1 MCVVLIA
8 SDEMEAYFE
17 DLEKKA
23 DTCYSLVEKVR
34 KAGFDPSDSP
44 EIPRAKDLAERVEAQ
59 VGPEGI
65 APRIREVAEENDR
78 ESTALLIAKELAGKL
93 KSELGL
99 EKALEQAVRTSLS
112 ILTEG
117 VLVAPTE
124 GVVKVST
131 LENSNKTKCASIY
144 YAGPIRAAGGTA
156 QALSVLIADVVR
168 RELGLDPY
176 IPTPAEIERYKEEIP
191 LYKRAVNLQYV
202 PSSEEIHTIVTS
214 CPICV
219 TGERTDKLEVA
230 GNRDLPRVETNSLRG
245 GACLVLAEGLC
256 LKAAKVL
263 KHVDKLGI
271 SGWDFLRT
279 YTEKKRKSASGD
291 VKEHKYLKDVLA
303 GRPIFAFPDKPGS
316 FRLRYGRSR
325 TGGLASM
332 SIHPSTMLILDSFAA
347 IGTQLKLQL
356 PGKATASTPCD
367 TIEGPSVILQNG
379 KFTRLDDY
387 NQALKVVNQ
396 VKEIVDLGELLI
408 PVGEFL
414 ENNHPL
420 QPSGWCNEW
429 WDLVVKSKGIEEY
442 EGDYSFNSIYDFCK
456 KNDLPLHPKFTF
468 NWGDLDVK
476 EILDLRNQLVRNAP
490 EVIENRFSNIYKEIF
505 IRLGIFFEVVDNL
518 IVLEEGCQPLLTLL
532 GIENVNDS
540 LSAKNVDNEHDSSLN
555 LLSELSGLLIKC
567 KSPTRIGASMGRPE
581 KANERRL
588 KPPPHVLFP
597 LGDSGGN
604 QRLINTALKERPYR
618 RGFTQGKLGSIE
630 MVTQLRF
637 CKKCNKETIALR
649 CCQTLTMVK
658 EDAKKRIV
666 DVSELVTKAMNNT
679 KVGILPKVKG
689 VKELK
694 SGPKIPEALEKG
706 ILRSKYDLRVYKDGT
721 LRYDMIDLP
730 ITHFYP
736 REIGL
741 SVEKALEL
749 GYSKDVDGKKLESE
763 NQLLELKVQDLI
775 VSKNAGPWLIKV
787 ANFVNDE
794 LVRLYDSDPFYDV
807 NANSEMHEL
816 IGSLLI
822 CLSPHTSAGV
832 LTRLIG
838 FTSAKAQYGHPF
850 FHAAKRR
857 NCDGDEDSIML
868 LLDGLLNFSD
878 SFVPTTRGGTMDIP
892 RVLSTRIDP
901 TEIDSEAHNVEL
913 DSAYP
918 LELYEHSEQ
927 LSNPTVV
934 LDYLDIVSK
943 RLESPEQY
951 EGYSF
956 THSSSD
962 INLGP
967 NESRYVTLDSMKSK
981 AIASLELA
989 KKTRASDATYV
1000 AEQTIEKHFIRDIIG
1015 NLRSFSTQG
1024 VRCKKCNIKYR
1035 RPPLKDTCVCGGLLQ
1050 LNISPK
1056 SVAKYRQ
1063 IAGEIAETYGSRK
1076 FIRQRLELAFNAI
1089 EETLENEQI
1098 KQMDLG
1104 AFL

>member
-1 MCVVLIA
+1 MVLIA
-8 SDEMEAYFE
+8 SDEMESYFA

-23 DTCYSLVEKVR
+23 NDCYSLVENVR
-34 KAGFDPSDSP
+34 KAGYDPSDSP

-65 APRIREVAEENDR
+65 ASRIREVSEENDR
-78 ESTALLIAKELAGKL
+78 ESTALIIAKELARKL
-93 KSELGL
+93 KSEIGL

-131 LENSNKTKCASIY
+131 LENSNNTKCASIY

-156 QALSVLIADVVR
+156 QAFSVLIADVVR
-168 RELGLDPY
+168 IELGLDPY

-191 LYKRAVNLQYV
+191 LYKRAANLQYV
-202 PSSEEIHTIVTS
+202 PSPDEIHTIVNS

-219 TGERTDKLEVA
+219 TGERTDKLEVT

-256 LKAAKVL
+256 LKAAKIL
-263 KHVDKLGI
+263 KHVDRLGI

-279 YTEKKRKSASGD
+279 YTEKKRKTVSGD
-291 VKEHKYLKDVLA
+291 IKEHKYLKDVLA

-332 SIHPSTMLILDSFAA
+332 SLNPSTMFIVDSFAA

-356 PGKATASTPCD
+356 PGKATALTPCD
-367 TIEGPSVILQNG
+367 SIEGPSVILDSG
-379 KFTRLDDY
+379 KFTRIDDY
-387 NQALKVVNQ
+387 SEALGVVND

-420 QPSGWCNEW
+420 QPAGWCEEW
-429 WDLVVKSKGIEEY
+429 WELLVESKNLEKY
-442 EGDYSFNSIYDFCK
+442 EGDYSFSSIYSFCK
-456 KNDLPLHPKFTF
+456 DNGLPMHPKYTLNWNDLDTQ
-468 NWGDLDVK
+468 
-476 EILDLRNQLVRNAP
+476 EILDLRNQLVRNSS
-490 EVIENRFSNIYKEIF
+490 EVIENRFPQIYKEIF
-505 IRLGIFFEVVDNL
+505 IKLGIFFDIVDNC
-518 IVLEEGCQPLLTLL
+518 IVLESGVEPLICLL
-532 GIENVNDS
+532 GLEEKSGELVTRDLEIDKEVS
-540 LSAKNVDNEHDSSLN
+540 LDLIT
-555 LLSELSGLLIKC
+555 ELSGVQNKC

-604 QRLINTALKERPYR
+604 QRLVNTALKERSPG
-618 RGFTQGKLGSIE
+618 RGFSQGKLGLIQIE
-630 MVTQLRF
+630 TQLRY
-637 CKKCNKETIALR
+637 CKKCNNATISLK
-649 CCQTLTMVK
+649 CCNTLTMLK
-658 EDAKKRIV
+658 EDPKKRMV
-666 DVSELVTKAMNNT
+666 DLSELVTKAMNNT
-679 KVGILPKVKG
+679 KVGVLPKIKG
-689 VKELK
+689 IKSLK

-736 REIGL
+736 KEIGL
-741 SVEKALEL
+741 SVEQAINL
-749 GYSKDVDGKKLESE
+749 GYRKDVNGNKLEDID
-763 NQLLELKVQDLI
+763 QLLEMKVQDLI
-775 VSKNAGPWLIKV
+775 VSKNSGPWLIKV

-794 LVRLYDSDPFYDV
+794 LVKLYGAEPFYAV
-807 NANSEMHEL
+807 STNSDMHDL

-850 FHAAKRR
+850 LHAAKRR

-868 LLDGLLNFSD
+868 LLDGLLNFSE

-892 RVLSTRIDP
+892 KVLSTRIDP

-913 DSAYP
+913 NSKYS
-918 LELYEHSEQ
+918 LKLYEQAEIF
-927 LSNPTVV
+927 SNPREV
-934 LDYLDIVSK
+934 LDILDTVSK
-943 RLESPEQY
+943 RLETPGQY

-956 THSSSD
+956 THDSSN

-967 NESRYVTLDSMKSK
+967 HESRYVTLDSMKSK
-981 AIASLELA
+981 ALASLELA
-989 KKTRASDATYV
+989 KKIRASDATYV

-1024 VRCKKCNIKYR
+1024 VRCKKCNTKYR
-1035 RPPLKDTCVCGGLLQ
+1035 RPPLKETCSCGGLLQ
-1050 LNISPK
+1050 LNISPA
-1056 SVAKYRQ
+1056 SVAKYRK
-1063 IAGEIAETYGSRK
+1063 IAGEIAETYGSRP
-1076 FIRQRLELAFNAI
+1076 FIKQRLELAFSAI

>member
-1 MCVVLIA
+1 MV
-8 SDEMEAYFE
+8 
-17 DLEKKA
+17 
-23 DTCYSLVEKVR
+23 
-34 KAGFDPSDSP
+34 
-44 EIPRAKDLAERVEAQ
+44 AQ
-59 VGPEGI
+59 
-65 APRIREVAEENDR
+65 
-78 ESTALLIAKELAGKL
+78 
-93 KSELGL
+93 
-99 EKALEQAVRTSLS
+99 
-112 ILTEG
+112 
-117 VLVAPTE
+117 
-124 GVVKVST
+124 
-131 LENSNKTKCASIY
+131 
-144 YAGPIRAAGGTA
+144 
-156 QALSVLIADVVR
+156 
-168 RELGLDPY
+168 
-176 IPTPAEIERYKEEIP
+176 
-191 LYKRAVNLQYV
+191 
-202 PSSEEIHTIVTS
+202 
-214 CPICV
+214 
-219 TGERTDKLEVA
+219 
-230 GNRDLPRVETNSLRG
+230 
-245 GACLVLAEGLC
+245 
-256 LKAAKVL
+256 
-263 KHVDKLGI
+263 
-271 SGWDFLRT
+271 
-279 YTEKKRKSASGD
+279 
-291 VKEHKYLKDVLA
+291 
-303 GRPIFAFPDKPGS
+303 
-316 FRLRYGRSR
+316 LRY
-325 TGGLASM
+325 
-332 SIHPSTMLILDSFAA
+332 
-347 IGTQLKLQL
+347 
-356 PGKATASTPCD
+356 
-367 TIEGPSVILQNG
+367 
-379 KFTRLDDY
+379 
-387 NQALKVVNQ
+387 
-396 VKEIVDLGELLI
+396 
-408 PVGEFL
+408 
-414 ENNHPL
+414 
-420 QPSGWCNEW
+420 
-429 WDLVVKSKGIEEY
+429 
-442 EGDYSFNSIYDFCK
+442 CK
-456 KNDLPLHPKFTF
+456 N
-468 NWGDLDVK
+468 
-476 EILDLRNQLVRNAP
+476 
-490 EVIENRFSNIYKEIF
+490 
-505 IRLGIFFEVVDNL
+505 
-518 IVLEEGCQPLLTLL
+518 
-532 GIENVNDS
+532 
-540 LSAKNVDNEHDSSLN
+540 
-555 LLSELSGLLIKC
+555 
-567 KSPTRIGASMGRPE
+567 
-581 KANERRL
+581 
-588 KPPPHVLFP
+588 
-597 LGDSGGN
+597 
-604 QRLINTALKERPYR
+604 
-618 RGFTQGKLGSIE
+618 
-630 MVTQLRF
+630 
-637 CKKCNKETIALR
+637 CNKETISLR

-666 DVSELVTKAMNNT
+666 DVSEIVTNAMNNT

-694 SGPKIPEALEKG
+694 SGPKIPESLEKG

-749 GYSKDVDGKKLESE
+749 GYSRDVDGQILESAD
-763 NQLLELKVQDLI
+763 QLLELKVQDLI
-775 VSKNAGPWLIKV
+775 VSKYAGPWLIKV

-794 LVRLYDSDPFYDV
+794 LVRLYDSEPFYDV

-850 FHAAKRR
+850 LHAAKRR

-918 LELYEHSEQ
+918 LEFYEHSEK

-1024 VRCKKCNIKYR
+1024 VRCKKCNTKYR
-1035 RPPLKDTCVCGGLLQ
+1035 RPPLKDTCVCGGHLQ

-1076 FIRQRLELAFNAI
+1076 FIKQRLELAFNAI